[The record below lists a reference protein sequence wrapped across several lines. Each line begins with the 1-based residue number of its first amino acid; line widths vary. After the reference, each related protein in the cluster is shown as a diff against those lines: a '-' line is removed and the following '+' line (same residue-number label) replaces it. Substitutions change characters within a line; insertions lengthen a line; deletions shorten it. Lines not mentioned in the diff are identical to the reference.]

1 MFLPISRIDCSDGA
15 LFCSTTI
22 LKCNTCYLTKL
33 HMQMVGPD
41 WFQVE
46 ETVIAALKEENK
58 VTDIL
63 INIVRK
69 LLVTQ
74 RNLKKKKSENRQI
87 H

>member
-1 MFLPISRIDCSDGA
+1 
-15 LFCSTTI
+15 
-22 LKCNTCYLTKL
+22 
-33 HMQMVGPD
+33 MQMVGPD

-74 RNLKKKKSENRQI
+74 RNLKKKKKAKMDKYINKIQKQVWQKEKRI
-87 H
+87 KYFRFWYVMKL

>member
-1 MFLPISRIDCSDGA
+1 
-15 LFCSTTI
+15 
-22 LKCNTCYLTKL
+22 
-33 HMQMVGPD
+33 MQMVGPD

-58 VTDIL
+58 VTGIL

-74 RNLKKKKSENRQI
+74 RNLKKKKKRKWTNTLTKYKNKFGKKKKGLSISVFDMWWNSNVCK
-87 H
+87 